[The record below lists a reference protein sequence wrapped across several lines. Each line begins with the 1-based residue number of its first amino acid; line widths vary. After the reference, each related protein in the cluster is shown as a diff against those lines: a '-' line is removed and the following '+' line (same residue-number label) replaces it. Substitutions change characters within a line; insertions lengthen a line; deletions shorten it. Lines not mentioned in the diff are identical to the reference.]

1 MKTLKVRDIM
11 YAKVFSVSEKVSV
24 LDVAVK
30 MVDERVGSL
39 LVKEGDSYIGI
50 VTTKDIAHKVT
61 AKEKNPAKIKIT
73 DIMSAPIIMIEDD
86 LPIHEAVNLMTQYGI
101 KRLVVSR
108 NEKVNGMISA
118 RLVLKFINSV

>member
-11 YAKVFSVSEKVSV
+11 HAKVFSVSEKVSV
-24 LDVAVK
+24 LDTAKK
-30 MVDERVGSL
+30 MVDEKVGSV
-39 LVKEGDSYIGI
+39 LVKEGNNYIGI

-61 AKEKNPAKIKIT
+61 AKEKDPSKLAVT
-73 DIMSAPIIMIEDD
+73 DIMSSPIIMIEDD

-101 KRLVVSR
+101 KRLVVTR
-108 NEKVNGMISA
+108 DNRVNGMISA